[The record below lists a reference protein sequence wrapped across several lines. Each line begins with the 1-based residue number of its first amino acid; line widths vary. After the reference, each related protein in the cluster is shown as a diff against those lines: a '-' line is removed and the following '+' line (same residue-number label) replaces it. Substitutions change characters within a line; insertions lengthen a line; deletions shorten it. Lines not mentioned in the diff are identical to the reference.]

1 MSARIKAILQSDP
14 RGKELTVECSGT
26 LASGLKWLKAGDT
39 RPANGRDLEN
49 AKLAETL
56 MSKTGFTQQEWDA
69 FGITDLRMDHFVKV
83 GESYFKPECE
93 AEWGDEYVRRLRVV
107 VVCVDEHIASDNTAL
122 QQLQAAEKAGLVII
136 PVICPGFEISDY
148 SCWWPASMSGL
159 KRHSLFVDL
168 RNLNN
173 LESKV
178 LQELLPQII
187 KFLEEWRG
195 QAPDPSVFKEAA
207 DRIVC
212 VQCVK
217 QSIAKPHFFSRAACE
232 AELET
237 RSAEINR
244 KATEGVGESNVSAA
258 TELRDALLTTKC
270 DHGHVVGLQ
279 EDVLQKSVIFEAV
292 PCPSCVDSG
301 QVPPHCFSR
310 RKLLHKFSEEE
321 LNKGRMGSVE
331 CPMCEAAGRP
341 KTLKILDVVVPEVF
355 FSYNW
360 GLQQSTQEIVRAMR
374 TRIEEDASVV
384 CWFDIGG
391 GMGAGQSHL
400 EEMEEGIRKCTVVVI
415 FISDAYCKSANCV
428 REFLHASRHSKFLIV
443 VLVPDSGPVYD
454 NGPSS
459 GWTGPGPEDKNW
471 WEHAAKL
478 STCKDPDNPYKTFS
492 WSTLAQFEPIDLR
505 VSKDTL
511 KEERV
516 LETSTLEI
524 ITRVQARFHR
534 GEHIRHTDT
543 MYTYWRKCAVL
554 DSFSA
559 SALAGDQEKMSREA
573 VALFERLD
581 VNEDKLIDRS
591 ELLRAFPQLED
602 KTADL
607 MIEETDTDGDGRI
620 SFDEMWAMV
629 QRLATATS
637 DHQNATP

>member
-1 MSARIKAILQSDP
+1 M
-14 RGKELTVECSGT
+14 
-26 LASGLKWLKAGDT
+26 
-39 RPANGRDLEN
+39 
-49 AKLAETL
+49 
-56 MSKTGFTQQEWDA
+56 
-69 FGITDLRMDHFVKV
+69 
-83 GESYFKPECE
+83 
-93 AEWGDEYVRRLRVV
+93 
-107 VVCVDEHIASDNTAL
+107 
-122 QQLQAAEKAGLVII
+122 
-136 PVICPGFEISDY
+136 
-148 SCWWPASMSGL
+148 
-159 KRHSLFVDL
+159 
-168 RNLNN
+168 
-173 LESKV
+173 
-178 LQELLPQII
+178 
-187 KFLEEWRG
+187 
-195 QAPDPSVFKEAA
+195 
-207 DRIVC
+207 
-212 VQCVK
+212 
-217 QSIAKPHFFSRAACE
+217 
-232 AELET
+232 
-237 RSAEINR
+237 
-244 KATEGVGESNVSAA
+244 
-258 TELRDALLTTKC
+258 
-270 DHGHVVGLQ
+270 GLQ

-292 PCPSCVDSG
+292 PCPSCVESG

-321 LNKGRMGSVE
+321 LNKGRVGSVE
-331 CPMCEAAGRP
+331 CPVCEAAGRP
-341 KTLKILDVVVPEVF
+341 KILKILDVVVPEVF

-360 GLQQSTQEIVRAMR
+360 GRRQSTQVIVKAMR
-374 TRIEEDASVV
+374 TRIEEEASVV
-384 CWFDIGG
+384 CWFDVGG

-459 GWTGPGPEDKNW
+459 GWTGPGPEDKDW
-471 WEHAAKL
+471 WQHAAKL
-478 STCKDPDNPYKTFS
+478 STCKDPDNPDKTFS
-492 WSTLAQFEPIDLR
+492 WSTLAQFKPIDLR
-505 VSKDTL
+505 VSTEADTL